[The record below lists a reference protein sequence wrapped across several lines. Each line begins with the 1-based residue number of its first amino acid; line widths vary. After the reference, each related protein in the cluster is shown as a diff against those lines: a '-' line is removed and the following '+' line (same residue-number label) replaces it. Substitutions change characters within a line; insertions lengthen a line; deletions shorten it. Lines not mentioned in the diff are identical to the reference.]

1 MVVAFALCGC
11 QNQAGNND
19 KAAAESVENQQSDAD
34 VVASRVQEIYSA
46 VFKVYNQEDS
56 LRNLDI
62 QMENDSWKSRA
73 KFNSD
78 YCSKGW
84 NALLAKVNEVDSLQ
98 HSGEMGFWEADY
110 WIMGQ
115 DWHELSISDV
125 EVLTV
130 TPGEASVQFQL
141 HNCGTTKP
149 VALMLV
155 NEDGVWKIDN
165 FLDVD
170 NNMDWK
176 RAMKEY
182 VSQ

>member
-1 MVVAFALCGC
+1 
-11 QNQAGNND
+11 
-19 KAAAESVENQQSDAD
+19 
-34 VVASRVQEIYSA
+34 
-46 VFKVYNQEDS
+46 
-56 LRNLDI
+56 
-62 QMENDSWKSRA
+62 
-73 KFNSD
+73 
-78 YCSKGW
+78 
-84 NALLAKVNEVDSLQ
+84 
-98 HSGEMGFWEADY
+98 
-110 WIMGQ
+110 
-115 DWHELSISDV
+115 V
-125 EVLTV
+125 EVLAV

-165 FLDVD
+165 FLYVD